1 MVIVCQSGS
10 SSSAAAA
17 GSLVDCGRSK
27 LGQHDMKFL
36 FLKGAGPLATI
47 TVVVAAQLN
56 AKFSFSFAVGA
67 TRKRGRP
74 T

>member
-1 MVIVCQSGS
+1 MCVSQGVLLLLLLLV
-10 SSSAAAA
+10 